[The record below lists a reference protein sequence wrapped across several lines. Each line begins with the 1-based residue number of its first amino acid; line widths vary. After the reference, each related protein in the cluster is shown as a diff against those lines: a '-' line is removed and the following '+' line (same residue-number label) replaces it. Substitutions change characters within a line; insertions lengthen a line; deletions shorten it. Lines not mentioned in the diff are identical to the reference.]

1 MNQFAAIATFSAAI
15 FAATSV
21 HAQAVGPAEKT
32 ARAPEKAS
40 SVEEF
45 DKQADQV
52 RQNIAKMQSQ
62 MEKIRQTKDPKER
75 QKLLQEHWAT
85 MRSGMAQ
92 MHALW
97 GSSMMGGPM
106 MHGPGM
112 GGPGMG
118 GPGMGGR
125 MMESRRMGDYYS
137 KLTPEQMKQHQ
148 YMMDQYMGMQQQMLD
163 HMMQHQN
170 QMWMQPR
177 R

>member
-1 MNQFAAIATFSAAI
+1 MNQLNQFAAMVMFSAAI
-15 FAATSV
+15 FATTSV
-21 HAQAVGPAEKT
+21 HAQQVGPVEKT
-32 ARAPEKAS
+32 ARAPGKAS

-52 RQNIAKMQSQ
+52 RENIAKMQSQ

-85 MRSGMAQ
+85 MQSGMAQ
-92 MHALW
+92 MHGLW
-97 GSSMMGGPM
+97 GTSMMGGPM

-118 GPGMGGR
+118 GR
-125 MMESRRMGDYYS
+125 MMGSRKMGDYYS

-170 QMWMQPR
+170 QMWMQPPR
-177 R
+177 